1 MGEKKRSALPVN
13 WLLLGLIASLYI
25 VGIAVYPRLPDM
37 VPSHWNISG
46 QVDGYMSK
54 TAHIVFLPTMVLGI
68 YLLLSIAPVID
79 PKPESYEK
87 FRSVYEVFRIIL
99 VLIFST
105 LYIATTLYAL
115 GVHISI
121 GKLMM
126 LIMGLMFVFLGNYM
140 GKIRHNYTF
149 GIKTPWTLANEEVW
163 NKTHRISGPLW
174 VAAGFV
180 WILSLFLKE
189 EIGFFLGMGS
199 IFAVTIFGFVYSYLL
214 FRRIKNQ
221 K

>member
-87 FRSVYEVFRIIL
+87 FRSVYEVFRVIL

-105 LYIATTLYAL
+105 LYIATTLYAI
-115 GVHISI
+115 GVPISI